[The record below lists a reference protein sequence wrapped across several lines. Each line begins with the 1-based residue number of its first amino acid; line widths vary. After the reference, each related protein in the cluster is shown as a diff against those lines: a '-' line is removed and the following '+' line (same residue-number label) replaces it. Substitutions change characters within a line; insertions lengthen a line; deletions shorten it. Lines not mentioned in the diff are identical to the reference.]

1 MYEAMSR
8 DVAASKF
15 LIDGFPRNQDNLE
28 GWEREMAD
36 KVNLL
41 LVLFFDC
48 TEDVSCP
55 FTLFTYFVDVY
66 LASCF
71 CLLVL
76 LFFCCSYIHLY
87 LPKCDRQ

>member
-1 MYEAMSR
+1 MIYSVLCDCQAMNEAMSR
-8 DVAASKF
+8 DEAVSKF

-48 TEDVSCP
+48 SEDVSCP
-55 FTLFTYFVDVY
+55 FVVFTYLSFS
-66 LASCF
+66 LSSAS
-71 CLLVL
+71 
-76 LFFCCSYIHLY
+76 
-87 LPKCDRQ
+87 